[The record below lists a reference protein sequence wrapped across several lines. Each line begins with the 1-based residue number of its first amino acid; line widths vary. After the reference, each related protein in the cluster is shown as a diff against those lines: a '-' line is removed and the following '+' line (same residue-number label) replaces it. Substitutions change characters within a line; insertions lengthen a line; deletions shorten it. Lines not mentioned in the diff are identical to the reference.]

1 MKITTNNFS
10 VIIRITGLLLF
21 MAAASGYSYAQETRT
36 DDEIDLLLDEL
47 FFSEEQLIDD
57 ILAALDKSH
66 FLYSSFT
73 LNSNTYFSGRD
84 SGIDQFNFYPQLS
97 YYHPSGFNMSLSGLY
112 YENFDP
118 NWDFTSISLGYLLNI
133 DSAGRFYVNP
143 GYTRYFFSDGS
154 DIFTNSVDINLGI
167 RNRKKTIGTALF
179 ASYLFGS
186 DEALQM
192 NFITY
197 GRLTLLKARTFHLK
211 FRPQLNFL
219 VASQTIALQELNS
232 QTQQTEFVNY
242 NVFALLNTQLN
253 LPISLVSTSWNIDVG
268 YSINFPRAVATEND
282 LKTTGFFT
290 VSLGYLLQL
299 KK

>member
-1 MKITTNNFS
+1 MKTTINNFS
-10 VIIRITGLLLF
+10 VLIRITGLLLF
-21 MAAASGYSYAQETRT
+21 IVATSGYSYAQETRT

-66 FLYSSFT
+66 FLYTSFT

-97 YYHPSGFNMSLSGLY
+97 YYHPSGLNMSLSGLY

-118 NWDFTSISLGYLLNI
+118 RWDFTSVSLGYLQNI
-133 DSAGRFYVNP
+133 DSAGRFYVNA

-154 DIFTNSVDINLGI
+154 DIFTNSIDLGMGM
-167 RNRKKTIGTALF
+167 RNRKKTIGTSLY

-186 DEALQM
+186 DDALQM
-192 NFITY
+192 NFVTY
-197 GRLTLLKARTFHLK
+197 GRLTLLKAKTFHLK

-232 QTQQTEFVNY
+232 QTQQSEFVNY

-268 YSINFPRAVATEND
+268 YSINFPRAVATETD
-282 LKTTGFFT
+282 LNTTGFFT
-290 VSLGYLLQL
+290 VSLGYLLQF